1 MQEGRMWTFH
11 ISTHLLHKNARVLVN
26 LFLLVDT
33 ELTGAHVD
41 EEEESAAVQG
51 WIVSCIRG
59 EG

>member
-1 MQEGRMWTFH
+1 MWTFH

-41 EEEESAAVQG
+41 KEEESAAVQG
-51 WIVSCIRG
+51 WIVSCLRG